1 MKKKL
6 VAKLELPENENF
18 RQSKEVGVLNF
29 FCYKGKNEKLKIKK
43 NHIKKSLNIL
53 IADIKSGSE

>member
-6 VAKLELPENENF
+6 VAKLELPEIENF

-29 FCYKGKNEKLKIKK
+29 FCYKGKNEKFK
-43 NHIKKSLNIL
+43 NQKESHEKRV
-53 IADIKSGSE
+53 